1 MKLPLATSVVVKL
14 KKAMESHEVLRD
26 AFKETSPKV
35 VASEL
40 GVSLSLVYKWAQEQ
54 NETGSGSRNPI
65 DRIVN
70 IYELTGHH
78 GIIEHLAEQCGGYFV
93 RNPESH
99 CQKGFQYLPATNE
112 IVGQFSHLL
121 TRISA
126 AAVDNSITSD
136 EAQEIRQVW
145 DKLKGYAEGFVRCCE
160 EGDFEIMDERP
171 STSEPAKEEP
181 RRTLY

>member
-1 MKLPLATSVVVKL
+1 MQ
-14 KKAMESHEVLRD
+14 SHEVLKK
-26 AFKETSPKV
+26 AFSETSPKA

-54 NETGSGSRNPI
+54 SELGSGSRNPL
-65 DRIVN
+65 DRITS
-70 IYELTGHH
+70 IYQLTGDI

-99 CQKGFQYLPATNE
+99 CQQGFQYLPATTE
-112 IVGQFSHLL
+112 IVSQFSTMLA
-121 TRISA
+121 RISSA
-126 AAVDNSITSD
+126 ALDNSITGD
-136 EAQEIRQVW
+136 EANEIRQCW

-160 EGDFEIMDERP
+160 EGDFEIMAEAKTKQP
-171 STSEPAKEEP
+171 SEPNEV

>member
-1 MKLPLATSVVVKL
+1 
-14 KKAMESHEVLRD
+14 MESHEVLKS

-35 VASEL
+35 IASEL

-54 NETGSGSRNPI
+54 SELGSGSRNPI
-65 DRIVN
+65 DRLVN
-70 IYELTGHH
+70 IFELTNDH
-78 GIIEHLAEQCGGYFV
+78 GIIEHLAERCGGYFV

-112 IVGQFSHLL
+112 IVSQFSHLL

-126 AAVDNSITSD
+126 AAIDNSITCD
-136 EAQEIRQVW
+136 EAAEIRKVW
-145 DKLKGYAEGFVRCCE
+145 DQLKGYAEGFVRCCE
-160 EGDFEIMDERP
+160 EGDFEIMDER
-171 STSEPAKEEP
+171 TEPATPTPEEP